1 MGAPPLCRWWDRSH
15 RDSQRGKEKVKE
27 RGAWGGLN
35 TGTAQH
41 RREHSRQRG
50 GGRRRDEKEKENQP
64 NNGMRTEKC
73 KLSFVNNSS

>member
-15 RDSQRGKEKVKE
+15 RDSQRGEEKVKE

-41 RREHSRQRG
+41 RREHSRQW
-50 GGRRRDEKEKENQP
+50 GGRRRDEKEKKTN
-64 NNGMRTEKC
+64 RTMA
-73 KLSFVNNSS
+73 